1 VPKIAAKGLV
11 WAAGLLVQEL
21 KEPFKTATKKTD
33 TRVEKV
39 RFERAD
45 IT

>member
-1 VPKIAAKGLV
+1 MARTAAKGLIWV
-11 WAAGLLVQEL
+11 TELLVRERKKPL
-21 KEPFKTATKKTD
+21 KTAAKKTD